1 MGFHADNIVGV
12 SGVIPIGW
20 SSFEERLSQKE
31 FRLVNEIMKW
41 KYYI

>member
-31 FRLVNEIMKW
+31 FMFRLEKMDEDR
-41 KYYI
+41 